1 MTRRTIRVAAI
12 WLALGSCMPI
22 EEPNLQPVPEPVPE
36 TLQPPIRI
44 GLTTSAAEVEISGPT
59 GLALIDPD
67 EGVLEQLDPGETVT
81 VVARDD
87 RVALTGRSATR
98 SRRLLRVESPSAD
111 GFVVIDGRPYRGAV
125 ELDRGADGVRIVNV
139 IGLEDYLV
147 GVVSAELGAR
157 RPEELAAA
165 MAQAVVARTYALRN
179 RGRWEA
185 DGFDLLAG
193 VASQVYRGAGAEDSV
208 SRAAVEATAGEVLM
222 YGNDLID
229 AFYSS
234 TCGGHTE
241 AGSAVFAGADRPY
254 LQARPDLDPNGRAW
268 CAISPRFR
276 WSRRWTGRELE
287 SVLRR
292 TLAAEGL
299 STARAKDLR
308 EVRVLSR
315 TPAGHIAS
323 LELVGLQGRT
333 TVRGAAIRRVLSP
346 PAGGILES
354 TDFTV
359 RIGRTGGRIERLEV
373 DGQGFGHGVGL
384 CQWGAIGRARA
395 GQGYGEILLS
405 YFPGTELRRIY

>member
-1 MTRRTIRVAAI
+1 MTGRAIRVAAL

-22 EEPNLQPVPEPVPE
+22 EEPSLQPVPQP
-36 TLQPPIRI
+36 TQPPIRI
-44 GLTTSAAEVEISGPT
+44 GLATSVAAVELSGPT
-59 GLALIDPD
+59 GLLLIDPD
-67 EGVLEQLDPGETVT
+67 EGMLEQLEGGEAVT
-81 VVARDD
+81 VVARGE
-87 RVALTGRSATR
+87 RVALTGRSAPR
-98 SRRLLRVESPSAD
+98 VRRLLRVESVSP
-111 GFVVIDGRPYRGAV
+111 GGVVEIDGRPYRGAV
-125 ELDRGADGVRIVNV
+125 EVDRGADGVRIVNV
-139 IGLEDYLV
+139 VGLEDYLV

-157 RPEELAAA
+157 RPEEAAA
-165 MAQAVVARTYALRN
+165 VMAQAVVARTYALRN
-179 RGRWEA
+179 RGRWDA

-193 VASQVYRGAGAEDSV
+193 VASQVYRGASVEDSV

-222 YGNDLID
+222 YGGDLID

-241 AGSAVFAGADRPY
+241 EGSAVFAGAGRPY
-254 LQARPDLDPNGRAW
+254 LQARPDLDPAGRAW

-276 WSRRWTGRELE
+276 WSRRWTGQELA

-292 TLAAEGL
+292 TLATEGL
-299 STARAKDLR
+299 STARATDLR

-315 TPAGHIAS
+315 TPAGHIAA
-323 LELVGLQGRT
+323 LELVGQQGRT
-333 TVRGAAIRRVLSP
+333 TVQGAAIRRVLAP
-346 PAGGILES
+346 PTGGILES

-359 RIGRTGGRIERLEV
+359 RIGRTGGRIERLEI

-405 YFPGTELRRIY
+405 YFPGTDLRRIY